1 MDSLGAT
8 SCAPSRRRCL
18 RATRSSSAR
27 TGRPPKTWPAV
38 RRLPLDVTDAE
49 QVSSVLAAE
58 RPTHVFHLAAIAAI
72 QAARRDVR
80 QTWAVN
86 FGGSLNVAIAV
97 AETVPDCRVLF
108 CGSGLVYGT
117 NAPGGRPFDES
128 APLDPADAYGASKAA
143 ADVMVGQMA
152 KQGLRAIRLRP
163 FNHTG
168 PGQSEHF
175 VVPAFAAQIAKIE
188 RGEQEPVI
196 HVGSLTSRRDFLDV
210 RDVVDAY
217 VRAVLRFDDLP
228 VGCALNVASGR
239 AISMGEILDILLAMS
254 SKTVEVRQDTSRLR
268 SNDASAIIGDASRAR
283 RLLDW
288 QPRTDITATLGAVLD
303 YYRDRAHAPQ

>member
-1 MDSLGAT
+1 
-8 SCAPSRRRCL
+8 
-18 RATRSSSAR
+18 
-27 TGRPPKTWPAV
+27 
-38 RRLPLDVTDAE
+38 
-49 QVSSVLAAE
+49 VLAAE
-58 RPTHVFHLAAIAAI
+58 RPTHLIHLAAIAAI
-72 QAARRDVR
+72 QAARRDLR

-97 AETVPDCRVLF
+97 GETVPDCRLLF

-117 NAPGGRPFDES
+117 NPPEGRPFDES
-128 APLDPADAYGASKAA
+128 ARFDPSDAYGASKAA
-143 ADVMVGQMA
+143 ADLMVGQMT

-188 RGEQEPVI
+188 RGEQDPVI
-196 HVGSLTSRRDFLDV
+196 NVGSLTSRRDFLDV

-217 VRAVLRFDDLP
+217 ARAVLRFDDMP
-228 VGCALNVASGR
+228 SGCVLNVASGR
-239 AISMGEILDILLAMS
+239 AVSMREILDMLLGMS
-254 SKTVEVRQDTSRLR
+254 PKKIEVREDPGRIR
-268 SNDASAIIGDASRAR
+268 GNDASVVIGDASLAR

-288 QPRTDITATLGAVLD
+288 EPHMAIGATLSSVLD
-303 YYRDRAHAPQ
+303 HYRGH

>member
-1 MDSLGAT
+1 
-8 SCAPSRRRCL
+8 
-18 RATRSSSAR
+18 
-27 TGRPPKTWPAV
+27 
-38 RRLPLDVTDAE
+38 
-49 QVSSVLAAE
+49 
-58 RPTHVFHLAAIAAI
+58 
-72 QAARRDVR
+72 
-80 QTWAVN
+80 
-86 FGGSLNVAIAV
+86 
-97 AETVPDCRVLF
+97 
-108 CGSGLVYGT
+108 
-117 NAPGGRPFDES
+117 
-128 APLDPADAYGASKAA
+128 
-143 ADVMVGQMA
+143 MVGQMA

-228 VGCALNVASGR
+228 VACALNVASGR
-239 AISMGEILDILLAMS
+239 AISMGKILDILLAMS

-268 SNDASAIIGDASRAR
+268 NNDASVIIGDASRAR

-288 QPRTDITATLGAVLD
+288 HPRIDITATLGAVLD
-303 YYRDRAHAPQ
+303 HYRDRAHAP